1 MNAPQNKQHAPE
13 MEDFNFVFI
22 GLPGLISAS
31 TDFSKPYAIIAALQ
45 FKVIYNFIEGNFS
58 GLTA

>member
-1 MNAPQNKQHAPE
+1 

-45 FKVIYNFIEGNFS
+45 FKVIHNFIEGNFS